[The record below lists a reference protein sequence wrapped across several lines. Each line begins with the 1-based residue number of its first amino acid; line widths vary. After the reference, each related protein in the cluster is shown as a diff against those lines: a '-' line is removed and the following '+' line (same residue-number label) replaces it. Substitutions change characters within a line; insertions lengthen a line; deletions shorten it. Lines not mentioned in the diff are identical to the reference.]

1 MTFESLSQESSL
13 SSDTHTSSTLL
24 HVPGGGGRRGE
35 RWGGC
40 AEGRG
45 GVGKGG
51 DGWRQRLEVIEL
63 AYLRSPVVQEAVIK
77 FQVRG
82 RGRGREIEIV
92 FFLGGGGERDNELFS
107 HVSVMSCGV
116 ETHIYFV

>member
-1 MTFESLSQESSL
+1 
-13 SSDTHTSSTLL
+13 
-24 HVPGGGGRRGE
+24 
-35 RWGGC
+35 
-40 AEGRG
+40 
-45 GVGKGG
+45 
-51 DGWRQRLEVIEL
+51 VIEL

-82 RGRGREIEIV
+82 RGRGREIEVV
-92 FFLGGGGERDNELFS
+92 FFLGGGGEGERDNELFS